1 VASRLAGCA
10 RLSRAI
16 GGASEQLGRVSV
28 KSAGASGELIVGY
41 RHTESGSA
49 VEVRRV
55 LVGADEPGKDGVP
68 TSIDK
73 YAVLEKLGEGGMG
86 VVYKGLHRGLERE
99 VAIKILHGVYRS
111 DPIAVGRFLRE
122 ARTASR
128 ARHPRIVEVL
138 DFGNLADGR
147 PYLVMELVESET
159 LMIRMR
165 GAVAESFAVVRIAR
179 GIAEG
184 LAAAHGVGV
193 VHRDVKPSNIF
204 VDDDLDVKLAD
215 FGAAKMMEVAD
226 GLTRDG
232 KILGTPSYMSPE
244 HILGHEVD
252 GRTDI
257 YALGCILF
265 QMLTGTVPYKASNT
279 RALLA
284 MHLNAEI
291 PPVKSPRGPLP
302 QALISLVR
310 SMMAKDAGHRP
321 QNAGDLAEE
330 LAEMKMEKRR
340 AS

>member
-1 VASRLAGCA
+1 
-10 RLSRAI
+10 
-16 GGASEQLGRVSV
+16 V
-28 KSAGASGELIVGY
+28 KSAGASGELVVGY

-55 LVGADEPGKDGVP
+55 LVGSDEPGKEGVP
-68 TSIDK
+68 SSIDK

-99 VAIKILHGVYRS
+99 VAIKILHGVYRG

-128 ARHPRIVEVL
+128 ARHPRIVEML

-147 PYLVMELVESET
+147 PYLVMELVEAEN
-159 LMIRMR
+159 LMVRMR
-165 GAVAESFAVVRIAR
+165 GSMIEPFAAVRIAQ

-184 LAAAHGVGV
+184 LAAAHAVDV

-204 VDDDLDVKLAD
+204 VDDELGVKIAD
-215 FGAAKMMEVAD
+215 FGAAKMMSAAD

-232 KILGTPSYMSPE
+232 MILGTPSYMSPE
-244 HILGHEVD
+244 HIMGHEVD

-265 QMLTGTVPYKASNT
+265 QMLTGQVPYRASNT

-291 PPVKSPRGPLP
+291 PPVKSPRGPIPSSLS
-302 QALISLVR
+302 SLVR

-321 QNAGDLAEE
+321 QLASDVAEE
-330 LAEMKMEKRR
+330 LAQLPMTNRR